1 MSIHKSHSKQE
12 MIDIINDLNIKNIE
26 LSHSDSKFDTQTKI
40 LSYLSDN
47 KEDTYPENVFKIQS
61 THELGIYLA
70 NPNPKKNLSVKD
82 KAVVMG
88 ICKEIGK
95 FAKCNYIVENT
106 RYDNIQSLEDDM
118 MYITQYGDLPSVR
131 RAVKLMNDNIQR
143 SRHWKCVISPQM
155 KKILEEKEKQKSA
168 NAYHA
173 TFRRGDFTV
182 SFD

>member
-12 MIDIINDLNIKNIE
+12 LIDIINDLHISNIE
-26 LSHSDSKFDTQTKI
+26 LSHSDSKSDTQNKI

-47 KEDTYPENVFKIQS
+47 LQDTYGENVFKIRS
-61 THELGIYLA
+61 SHELGIYLM

-82 KAVVMG
+82 KAVVMS

-95 FAKCNYIVENT
+95 YAKCNYIVENT
-106 RYDNIQSLEDDM
+106 RYTNIQELEDDM
-118 MYITQYGDLPSVR
+118 LYIAQYGDLPSVR

-143 SRHWKCVISPQM
+143 SRHWSCVISPQM
-155 KKILEEKEKQKSA
+155 KKIIEEKNKQKTA
-168 NAYHA
+168 IPYHA
-173 TFRRGDFTV
+173 TFKRGEFTL